1 MYQELVTL
9 ITNLVFGG
17 TVEGTM
23 YGQLIV
29 EGLAALCTVLL
40 ILLPLVL
47 VWRIVKRLL

>member
-1 MYQELVTL
+1 MYQDLVTL

-17 TVEGTM
+17 SVEGTM

-29 EGLAALCTVLL
+29 EGLAALCVCLL
-40 ILLPLVL
+40 ILLPLIV